1 MKIGYVIDK
10 FPKVSETFIYNEVKG
25 LNKKQ
30 DLRVFS
36 IEDVDEE
43 VSEDIEIVYG
53 EKFYRKGIEGIGSFL
68 KGNLLDRSVIE
79 TYYNMVASKFRK
91 HAQDLNIIHR
101 HFPTNSVVYYLAN
114 ELEIPYTIT
123 THARDIFSEERYGHL
138 EELLKGSAKIV
149 TISDYNKRYLIN
161 EFKVPPEKV
170 KKIHMGIDTEK
181 FSPSPPQE
189 DVTHILTVARL
200 VEKKGIC
207 DGIKSVARIADDHP
221 NLEYNIIGVGPL
233 EEDLKD
239 LVHKLN
245 LENRVNLLGRV
256 SEKKLLEEYEK
267 ADIFLLPCIVASD
280 GDRDGI
286 PVVLM
291 EGMAMEKIVISTSV
305 SGIPELI
312 EDNKNGI
319 IVDPNQP
326 EKIAQKIK
334 QIVEGELDIKSIC
347 RNARDKVRKDFNIQ
361 DQVAGMEEMFREVV
375 SDEQNF

>member
-36 IEDVDEE
+36 IEDVDEK
-43 VSEDIEIVYG
+43 VSEDIEVVYG
-53 EKFYRKGIEGIGSFL
+53 EKFYRKGIKGIGSFL
-68 KGNLLDRSVIE
+68 KGNLLDRSMIE

-91 HAQDLNIIHR
+91 HGQDLNIIHR

-138 EELLKGSAKIV
+138 EELLKGSGKIV

-181 FSPSPPQE
+181 FSPSPPQG
-189 DVTHILTVARL
+189 DITHILTVARL

-207 DGIKSVARIADDHP
+207 DGIESVARIADDHP
-221 NLEYNIIGVGPL
+221 NLEYNIVGKGPL

-239 LVHKLN
+239 LVHKLD
-245 LENRVNLLGRV
+245 LEDRVNILGRV

-291 EGMAMEKIVISTSV
+291 EAMAMEKIVISTSV

-326 EKIAQKIK
+326 EKIAQKIT
-334 QIVEGELDIKSIC
+334 QIVEGELDIESIC

-375 SDEQNF
+375 SDE